1 MKGRILRIVMYVFL
15 SVAAFLSLFP
25 LIWTA
30 VSATNSTADI
40 LAASLLPGGYLGANF
55 RRLLELSNLPR
66 AFWNSTRNAAL
77 LTFFSVLIC
86 SMAGYGFEIYHS
98 KWKDRL
104 MSVLLLSMMVPFA
117 AVMIPLF
124 RLTANMNMIN
134 TTIGF
139 MLPTLSTAF
148 LIMLFRQ
155 SNRNFPREMLEAARI
170 DGLNELG
177 IFFRIYMPT
186 MKSTYAAAVTITFMA
201 SWNVFLWPRLIM
213 MSPDAVTMPMLISNL
228 MAGYVTEFGVVML
241 AVLIATL
248 PTILIF
254 FFLQKYFA
262 EGMMG
267 SVKG

>member
-1 MKGRILRIVMYVFL
+1 MYVFL
-15 SVAAFLSLFP
+15 SIAAIISIFP

-30 VSATNSTADI
+30 ISATNSTADI
-40 LAASLLPGGYLGANF
+40 LAASMTPGNYLGANMS
-55 RRLLELSNLPR
+55 RLLELSDLPR
-66 AFWNSTRNAAL
+66 AFWNSTRNAVV
-77 LTFFSVLIC
+77 LTVASVLIC

-104 MSVLLLSMMVPFA
+104 MSLLLLSMMVPFA

-124 RLTANMNMIN
+124 RMAGNMGLIN

-148 LIMLFRQ
+148 LIMMFRQ
-155 SNRNFPREMLEAARI
+155 SNRTFPRELLEAARI
-170 DGLNELG
+170 DGLNELA

-201 SWNVFLWPRLIM
+201 AWNVFLWPRLIM

-228 MAGYVTEFGVVML
+228 MAGCVTEFGVVML
-241 AVLIATL
+241 QVMIATL